1 MKIFVEGE
9 SDRIFLNLY
18 LRYLNIN
25 KQTEIVVV
33 DGKDNIIHKNE
44 IEKIEDKF
52 LIIFDA
58 DNDFETAKN
67 NIKGQ
72 ISQINSN
79 AQYEIFLFP
88 NDKDTGNLETLYAKI
103 ATNAEFIGCFEKY
116 EACIG
121 KKNLSD
127 KGKKNLSDKSK
138 LFAYLEACNLSTKID
153 KIKSDQLKQA
163 FDFGHDYINPL
174 KEFLL
179 NNLRNS

>member
-52 LIIFDA
+52 LVIFDA
-58 DNDFETAKN
+58 DNGFETARN
-67 NIKGQ
+67 NIKKQ

-88 NDKDTGNLETLYAKI
+88 NDKDNGNLETLYAKI
-103 ATNAEFIGCFEKY
+103 ATNAKFIECFEKY
-116 EACIG
+116 KGCIE
-121 KKNLSD
+121 KYKD
-127 KGKKNLSDKSK
+127 CIGKKNLSDKSK

-163 FDFGHDYINPL
+163 FDFGHNYINPL

>member
-44 IEKIEDKF
+44 IEKIENKF

-103 ATNAEFIGCFEKY
+103 VTNAEFIGCFEKY

-121 KKNLSD
+121 KK
-127 KGKKNLSDKSK
+127 KLSDKSK

-174 KEFLL
+174 EKFLL
-179 NNLRNS
+179 NNLRNSQ

>member
-9 SDRIFLNLY
+9 TDKFFLTWY
-18 LRYLNIN
+18 LEYLNSKYSKIN
-25 KQTEIVVV
+25 TKELNIIVV
-33 DGKDNIIHKNE
+33 DGKNNLENE
-44 IEKIEDKF
+44 KQLEKIEDKF
-52 LIIFDA
+52 LVIFDA

-88 NDKDTGNLETLYAKI
+88 NDKDNGNLETLYAKI
-103 ATNAEFIGCFEKY
+103 ATNAKFIGCFEKY
-116 EACIG
+116 KDCI
-121 KKNLSD
+121 
-127 KGKKNLSDKSK
+127 GKKNLSDKSK

-174 KEFLL
+174 EKFLL
-179 NNLRNS
+179 NNLRNSQ

>member
-9 SDRIFLNLY
+9 SDKVFLELYIKNLC
-18 LRYLNIN
+18 IN
-25 KQTEIVVV
+25 NYEIIVVGEE
-33 DGKDNIIHKNE
+33 DKKGGRDNIVHTKE

-52 LIIFDA
+52 LVIFDA

-88 NDKDTGNLETLYAKI
+88 NDKDNGYLETLYAKI
-103 ATNAEFIGCFEKY
+103 ATNAKFIGCFEKY
-116 EACIG
+116 KDCI
-121 KKNLSD
+121 
-127 KGKKNLSDKSK
+127 GKKNLSDKSK

-163 FDFGHDYINPL
+163 FDFGHNYINPL